1 MAAFFW
7 AAEAADAAGFFV
19 VVFVVFFV
27 SLAALQEKTGD
38 AELLMRSELGFV
50 EDFESGRETPEVSPI
65 QAWKSPCEG

>member
-38 AELLMRSELGFV
+38 ADEIRARGGIRVLDEP
-50 EDFESGRETPEVSPI
+50 EKPDFRF
-65 QAWKSPCEG
+65 

>member
-1 MAAFFW
+1 MPPTLGADFCTFLVAFWALAAFFW

-38 AELLMRSELGFV
+38 ADEIRARVCRRL
-50 EDFESGRETPEVSPI
+50 
-65 QAWKSPCEG
+65 